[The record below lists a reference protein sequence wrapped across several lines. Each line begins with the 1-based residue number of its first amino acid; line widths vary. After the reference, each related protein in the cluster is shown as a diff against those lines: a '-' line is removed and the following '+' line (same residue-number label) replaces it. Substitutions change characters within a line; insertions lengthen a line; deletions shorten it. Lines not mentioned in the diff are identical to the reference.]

1 MVESIQVPGTDSMLY
16 SICLLFI
23 LIPLAIEWHQIIRAR
38 RNIPIRIHVHGTRGK
53 TSCVRLIAR
62 LLRSSGLIVLAKTTG
77 DAPELITPDGETHR
91 YVRRGP
97 ARITEHVNV
106 LLKAA
111 NCNADAL
118 VVEGMALQ
126 NETISFSEHIL
137 QATHYVVV
145 NVRPDHA
152 ETMGNGCEGVCSTLS
167 HALPKNGILYTSNE
181 DTEPLIQKAINK
193 NIPVRVI
200 PCDSLS
206 QSPVLATNLCRD
218 ILKKHGLTLEDSI
231 FEKTRPYHFS
241 WIQNSLVFD
250 FFDYFSANDVVSTN
264 LLLQARDDIQ
274 EPSLRVA
281 ILSTRSDRPLR
292 TLDFLRFLN
301 HSDLFDVLAFAGN
314 HKGVSRLYLL
324 FHKKGFDDKFVLFSD
339 SPKDIL
345 DWLSGKAIEKNIRHI
360 SLTGLGNAHGAGER
374 WRTYLETFR
383 TSDHAH

>member
-1 MVESIQVPGTDSMLY
+1 MLY

-23 LIPLAIEWHQIIRAR
+23 LIPLAFEWHQIIRAR
-38 RNIPIRIHVHGTRGK
+38 RRIPIRIHVHGTRGK

-62 LLRSSGLIVLAKTTG
+62 LLRDSGLTVLAKTTG

-97 ARITEHVNV
+97 ARITEHVKV

-152 ETMGNGCEGVCSTLS
+152 ETMGNGYDGVCCTLS
-167 HALPKNGILYTSNE
+167 HALPQKGILYTSNE
-181 DTEPLIQKAINK
+181 NTEPLIQKALSK

-218 ILKKHGLTLEDSI
+218 ILEKQGLTLKDST
-231 FEKTRPYHFS
+231 FEKTKPSHFS
-241 WIQNSLVFD
+241 WIQNSLAFD
-250 FFDYFSANDVVSTN
+250 FFDCFSSNDVTSTN
-264 LLLQARDDIQ
+264 LLLQARDDIK

-292 TLDFLRFLN
+292 TIAFLRFLN
-301 HSDLFDVLAFAGN
+301 HSDLFDVLVFAGN

-324 FHKKGFDDKFVLFSD
+324 FHKKGFDGKSVLFSD
-339 SPKDIL
+339 SPRDIL
-345 DWLSGKAIEKNIRHI
+345 DWLSNKANKKNIRRI
-360 SLTGLGNAHGAGER
+360 WLTGLGNAHGAGER
-374 WRTYLETFR
+374 WRSYLETFR
-383 TSDHAH
+383 TSDYAH